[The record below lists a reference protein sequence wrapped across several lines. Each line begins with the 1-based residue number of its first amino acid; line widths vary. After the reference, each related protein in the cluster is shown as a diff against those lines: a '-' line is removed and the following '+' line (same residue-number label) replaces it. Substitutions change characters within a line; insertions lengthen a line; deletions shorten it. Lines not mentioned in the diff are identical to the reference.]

1 MAKFIELE
9 VVGNSNDFENGKH
22 LINAD
27 LVTTVTQT
35 ADETVSIVVNG
46 GSGAAD
52 FITVSLRNSKT

>member
-27 LVTTVTQT
+27 LVTTVTILLNTMLLQ
-35 ADETVSIVVNG
+35 
-46 GSGAAD
+46 
-52 FITVSLRNSKT
+52 